1 MDFNLFLSVLGWCGF
16 VYFLFM
22 FAVGIRNYHYY
33 NSPIGKL
40 DLALKGVVIKSYGI
54 QNNLIGF
61 VVCVALLVAL
71 G

>member
-1 MDFNLFLSVLGWCGF
+1 MDFNLFLTVLAWFGF
-16 VYFLFM
+16 VFFLLRLVVCIYNYYYF
-22 FAVGIRNYHYY
+22 
-33 NSPIGKL
+33 NSPIGRL
-40 DLALKGVVIKSYGI
+40 ELALEGATVKSYGI

>member
-1 MDFNLFLSVLGWCGF
+1 MDFILFLSVLGWCGF
-16 VYFLFM
+16 VFFLYM
-22 FAVGIRNYHYY
+22 FVVGIKNYHYY

-40 DLALKGVVIKSYGI
+40 DLALKGARVNSYGI

-61 VVCVALLVAL
+61 AVCVALLVAL

>member
-16 VYFLFM
+16 VFFLLRLVVCIHNFYYFT
-22 FAVGIRNYHYY
+22 
-33 NSPIGKL
+33 SPIGRL
-40 DLALKGVVIKSYGI
+40 ELALKGARVKSYGI

-61 VVCVALLVAL
+61 AVCVALLVSL